1 MILQIHVFS
10 YRSLFN
16 KKNALAED
24 LYYARSGQL
33 TVMLLAV

>member
-16 KKNALAED
+16 KENALAED
-24 LYYARSGQL
+24 LYYVRSGQL
-33 TVMLLAV
+33 TIMLPEV

>member
-24 LYYARSGQL
+24 LYCAGSGQL
-33 TVMLLAV
+33 TIMLLAV

>member
-16 KKNALAED
+16 KKNALAAD